1 MFDLRGRPPG
11 ASVISECLEV
21 QSMVPPRSRLARV
34 LGVSPLT
41 QDSRPW
47 YVGALGEVEVGR
59 RLAALDATWLVLHAV
74 PIGTGT
80 SDLDH
85 VVVGPAG
92 VFTINTK
99 FHEGKDVWAGS
110 KRILVGGQKTDHL
123 RNARFEASRAAERLS
138 AATGAPVEVTP
149 ILAFVAAR
157 RMTIRERPAD
167 VVILRERELGWWLRR
182 RAPSVTPDSLA
193 HIVAA
198 ATDAST
204 WHRDPS
210 EASVDLKGFASLQR
224 EVHGA
229 KWRRFGWGLGGIA
242 VVVAGVVIL
251 WTPAMAAIA
260 G

>member
-1 MFDLRGRPPG
+1 MFDVRGRPPG
-11 ASVISECLEV
+11 ASVISECLEA
-21 QSMVPPRSRLARV
+21 QSAVPPRSRLAKF

-41 QDSRPW
+41 RHSRPW
-47 YVGALGEVEVGR
+47 YVGALGEIEIGR

-99 FHEGKDVWAGS
+99 FHEGKDVWVGS

-138 AATGAPVEVTP
+138 AATGMPVEVTP
-149 ILAFVAAR
+149 ILVFVAAR
-157 RMTIRERPAD
+157 RMTIRERPGD
-167 VVILRERELGWWLRR
+167 VVIVRERELAKWLRR
-182 RAPSVTPDSLA
+182 RTPSVTSLA
-193 HIVAA
+193 RIVDA

-224 EVHGA
+224 EVRGA

-242 VVVAGVVIL
+242 VVGTGVAIL
-251 WTPAMAAIA
+251 CAPAMAAIT